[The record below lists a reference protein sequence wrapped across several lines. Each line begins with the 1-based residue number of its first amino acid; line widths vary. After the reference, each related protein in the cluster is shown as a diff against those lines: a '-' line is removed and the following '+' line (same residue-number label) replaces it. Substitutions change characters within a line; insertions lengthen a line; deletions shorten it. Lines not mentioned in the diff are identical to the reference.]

1 MNYAIAVKRW
11 SILGQLA
18 KYCIVAGLGILLHL
32 GLIAAYIEIVGL
44 HYTGAF
50 IASLPFTFLAKFACD
65 KYWTFKS

>member
-1 MNYAIAVKRW
+1 MRYAVAVNRW
-11 SILGQLA
+11 PILGQLV
-18 KYCIVAGLGILLHL
+18 KYCIVAVIGIFLHL

-65 KYWTFKS
+65 KYWTFKN